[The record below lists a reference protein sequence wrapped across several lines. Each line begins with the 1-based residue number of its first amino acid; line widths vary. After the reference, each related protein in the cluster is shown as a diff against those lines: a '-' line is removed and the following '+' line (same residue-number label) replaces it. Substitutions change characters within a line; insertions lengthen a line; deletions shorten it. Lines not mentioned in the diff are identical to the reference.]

1 MAGTV
6 VTIVVGLGNP
16 GRRYRDTRHNVG
28 FLVLEE
34 LRSRLGSPPEIERPQ
49 YRLWRTQVEG
59 RDVMMAEP
67 QLYMN
72 KSGVAVRTLLEAEGH
87 PAEDLLVVCDDFHI
101 GFGALR
107 LRRQGSHGGHNGLR
121 SMIDVLR
128 TREFAR
134 LRVGI
139 GPAPEGTDQAE
150 FVLEKFDQDQRRAL
164 PEVVGEAADCVALA
178 LSSGIEP
185 AMNRF
190 NGRSPAET
198 AGPATD

>member
-1 MAGTV
+1 V

-16 GRRYRDTRHNVG
+16 GRRYRGTRHNVG

-34 LRSRLGSPPEIERPQ
+34 LRSRFGNPGEAERPQ
-49 YRLWRTQVEG
+49 YRLWRTEIEG

-72 KSGVAVRTLLEAEGH
+72 KSGVAVRTLLEAEGRS
-87 PAEDLLVVCDDFHI
+87 AGDMLVVCDDFHLE
-101 GFGALR
+101 FGALR
-107 LRRQGSHGGHNGLR
+107 LRRLGSHGGHNGLR
-121 SMIDVLR
+121 SLIDVLR

-139 GPAPEGTDQAE
+139 GPAPEGVDHAE
-150 FVLEKFDQDQRRAL
+150 FVLEKFEESQRRAL
-164 PEVVGEAADCVALA
+164 PEVVGEAADCVAMA
-178 LSSGIEP
+178 LRSGIEP

-190 NGRSPAET
+190 NGRAVSPAQ
-198 AGPATD
+198 AGDQAAD